1 MNKTKNI
8 NNLIKM
14 LRADSYTVA
23 QIRKQFEKL
32 YKISVSRETVYRYV
46 RTLSALGFEVQK
58 DEGKYHLLAEQGETF
73 GIKDLF
79 VSKSSP
85 GCGNIITLINR
96 GLAYGLPA
104 RLDYLSPRYDE
115 VLTLQVKLIDLVR
128 IKNKVYLIAKDLV
141 DEVVKELRVDRI
153 KTLVLGHSVTRKGM
167 GELEIVFK
175 VKSDLVKHFE
185 CPFQI
190 REQTVLE
197 NGEEQYRV
205 SVHSYFRAK
214 KMLFEYMDQVVV
226 LGPEEFV
233 RDYLETV
240 RNIVSNYENRGGEHN
255 G

>member
-1 MNKTKNI
+1 
-8 NNLIKM
+8 
-14 LRADSYTVA
+14 
-23 QIRKQFEKL
+23 
-32 YKISVSRETVYRYV
+32 
-46 RTLSALGFEVQK
+46 
-58 DEGKYHLLAEQGETF
+58 
-73 GIKDLF
+73 
-79 VSKSSP
+79 
-85 GCGNIITLINR
+85 
-96 GLAYGLPA
+96 
-104 RLDYLSPRYDE
+104 
-115 VLTLQVKLIDLVR
+115 
-128 IKNKVYLIAKDLV
+128 
-141 DEVVKELRVDRI
+141 
-153 KTLVLGHSVTRKGM
+153 
-167 GELEIVFK
+167 
-175 VKSDLVKHFE
+175 VKHFE